1 MVFEKNAQQWALNRF
16 GCTIERQEWFSQI
29 EENLNKKPKS
39 KQQVILPAVTDQ
51 IIEEEQENED
61 EDESVINLRKKK
73 HQQPSSHF
81 ISVSKSQIINNES
94 SIAEDR
100 SIEYHHTNPDE
111 IKKQLKKW
119 ISKKYILKLL
129 SGFKI
134 LLEET
139 IQLLLLISSVYK
151 DSVVGMF
158 FLYMIRRRI
167 RTI

>member
-1 MVFEKNAQQWALNRF
+1 MM
-16 GCTIERQEWFSQI
+16 
-29 EENLNKKPKS
+29 
-39 KQQVILPAVTDQ
+39 LPAVNDQ
-51 IIEEEQENED
+51 IIEEDQENED
-61 EDESVINLRKKK
+61 DDESVINPRKKK
-73 HQQPSSHF
+73 HQPSSHF

-111 IKKQLKKW
+111 IKRQLKKW

-151 DSVVGMF
+151 DSVVGMVLLF
-158 FLYMIRRRI
+158 GVFLYMIRRRI
-167 RTI
+167 RTIQRLAWITGVSMIV